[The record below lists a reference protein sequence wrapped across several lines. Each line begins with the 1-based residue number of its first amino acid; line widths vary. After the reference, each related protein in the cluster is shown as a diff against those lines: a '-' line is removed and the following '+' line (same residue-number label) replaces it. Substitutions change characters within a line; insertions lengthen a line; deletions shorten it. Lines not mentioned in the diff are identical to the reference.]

1 MSCFLKMRWSRFPEV
16 MNRFT
21 HIVGLQVLFVVRKV
35 EATTHVVLKVKVR
48 QKSAAVVIQITIGDV
63 WNNFK

>member
-1 MSCFLKMRWSRFPEV
+1 
-16 MNRFT
+16 
-21 HIVGLQVLFVVRKV
+21 
-35 EATTHVVLKVKVR
+35 LKVKVR